1 MKKTIHI
8 LSLVIASI
16 LVSCGNKDKKE
27 IADNSPAIKV
37 KISKVKANTNTP
49 FLSVSGKIQAVNS
62 ADLSTRI
69 MGYVNKVHV
78 NVGDKVTKGQLLV
91 SINNTDLQAKRAQVN
106 AGISQA
112 KTAFTNAE
120 KNYNRFK
127 NLFESSSVTQKEMDD
142 ITANY
147 QMAKAGLETANQMKN
162 EINAQFAYANITAP
176 FSGIITAK
184 NIEDGNMA
192 NPGMPL
198 ISLETPNEFEVIAMV
213 PETEIVQIKNDTEVS
228 VLVKSINKSLKGK
241 VIEVSSSAKN
251 TGGQYLVKINLEK
264 TSVNILSGMFATVQ
278 FPIERKA
285 TSEMVLIPIEALVKN
300 GQLSGVYTIS
310 QSNTALLRWLRL
322 GRTYGNQVEVLS
334 GLNADESYIISS
346 EGKLFNGKP
355 ILNLSQRKG
364 SQSEIK
370 QQKK

>member
-16 LVSCGNKDKKE
+16 LVSCGNEDKKE
-27 IADNSPAIKV
+27 IVDNSPSIKV

-49 FLSVSGKIQAVNS
+49 FLSVSGKIQASKN

-142 ITANY
+142 MTANY
-147 QMAKAGLETANQMKN
+147 QMAKARLESANQMKN
-162 EINAQFAYANITAP
+162 EINSQFTYSNIRAP
-176 FSGIITAK
+176 FTGIITAK
-184 NIEDGNMA
+184 NIENGNMA

-198 ISLETPNEFEVIAMV
+198 ISLETPNEYEVIAMV
-213 PETEIVQIKNDTEVS
+213 PETEISRIKKGVS
-228 VLVKSINKSLKGK
+228 VAVLVKSLEKTITGK
-241 VIEVSSSAKN
+241 VTEVSSSAKN

-264 TSVNILSGMFATVQ
+264 TSVNILSGMFVTVQ
-278 FPIERKA
+278 FPVERKA

-300 GQLSGVYTIS
+300 GQLSGVYTVS
-310 QSNTALLRWLRL
+310 ESNTALLRWLRL
-322 GRTYGNQVEVLS
+322 GRIYGNQVEVLS
-334 GLNADESYIISS
+334 GLNADESYIISA
-346 EGKLFNGKP
+346 EGKLYNGVK
-355 ILNLSQRKG
+355 ISIQ
-364 SQSEIK
+364 
-370 QQKK
+370 